1 MGKSAWFT
9 LATMLF
15 ALSACAGGGGG
26 GGSGTP
32 GLPAGPA
39 VITLAA
45 TAGDA
50 AITFTFNAISG
61 ATGYTLYYSTSPGVT
76 TSNGTSLAAPS
87 SPLNLPGLA
96 NGTTYYAIITYTT
109 ASGESAPSAQVSATP
124 QTPAA
129 SPYDPTWAGVAA
141 GSTIAH
147 NYNSGQTQLQ
157 NGTAL
162 RNAMLALTAGQKLEI
177 GTGTYE
183 LSSNFTV
190 NLQGTAG
197 APIWIVAA
205 TGASPVIYM
214 NTTGQNIMNVG
225 VGSQSRYLCF
235 RGIEFTGGS
244 HGLRFYDCTQVWL
257 DQCEIHNT
265 GDAGISTNTAN
276 TSYMYITR
284 NEIHDTD
291 GTGEGM
297 YLGANNG
304 AVIMSQS
311 VIALNHVYN
320 TNAGTVSQGDGIE
333 LKQGSW
339 GNLIAENHCHDNN
352 YPCILV
358 YGTAGQPQNIVERN
372 LCYRSN
378 DNAMQ
383 IQGECIVRN
392 NLAISATGSAFA
404 SQVHQGNPTN
414 IQVVHNTFI
423 NGARAA
429 RLSSWAGAT
438 NMLFA
443 NNACY
448 STGSFAIDVV
458 GGLTGIGFAG
468 NVFFGTV
475 AAGMSGGTYTTGT
488 GLSDFVNVSVDA
500 SNRNAHLSAASAC
513 KGAASTANAT
523 TADLEGTTRV
533 APHDAGCYE
542 D

>member
-1 MGKSAWFT
+1 MRKTMIAVSVLVMML
-9 LATMLF
+9 LA
-15 ALSACAGGGGG
+15 ACGGGGG
-26 GGSGTP
+26 GGSTP
-32 GLPAGPA
+32 GMPAGPA

-45 TAGDA
+45 TAGDS
-50 AITFTFNAISG
+50 AISFTFNSISG
-61 ATGYTLYYSTSPGVT
+61 ATGYTIYYRTSPGVT
-76 TSNGTSLAAPS
+76 TSNGTSLAAVA
-87 SPLNLPGLA
+87 SPTNLPGLS
-96 NGTTYYAIITYTT
+96 NGTTYYAVATYTT
-109 ASGESAPSAQVSATP
+109 ASGESAASAEVSATP
-124 QTPAA
+124 QVPAA

-141 GSTIAH
+141 TTTIPH

-162 RNAMLALTAGQKLEI
+162 RNAMLALTAGQKLEV

-205 TGASPVIYM
+205 SGASPVIYM

-225 VGSQSRYLCF
+225 VGSQTRYVCF

-265 GDAGISTNTAN
+265 GDAGISTNTNN
-276 TSYMYITR
+276 TSYIYITR

-304 AVIMSQS
+304 AVIMSNS

-320 TNAGTVSQGDGIE
+320 TNAGTVTQGDGIE

-339 GNLIAENHCHDNN
+339 GNLIAENHVHDCN

-358 YGTAGQPQNIVERN
+358 YGTAGQAQNTVERN

-392 NLAISATGSAFA
+392 NLVISATGSAFA

-414 IQVVHNTFI
+414 LQVIHNTFI

-429 RLSSWAGAT
+429 RLSSWNGAA

-448 STGSFAIDVV
+448 STGSYALDVV
-458 GGLTGIGFAG
+458 GGVAGIGFAG

-475 AAGMSGGTYTTGT
+475 TSGVPTGSYTVGN
-488 GLSDFVNVSVDA
+488 GLSDFLNVTANA
-500 SNRNAHLSAASAC
+500 SARDAHLATVSAC

-523 TADLEGTTRV
+523 AADLEGTTRV

>member
-1 MGKSAWFT
+1 MRNHCVMTCGAV
-9 LATMLF
+9 LLL
-15 ALSACAGGGGG
+15 LSACAGGGGSSG
-26 GGSGTP
+26 GNTP
-32 GLPAGPA
+32 GMPAGPA

-45 TAGDA
+45 TAGDS
-50 AITFTFNAISG
+50 AISFTFSAVSG
-61 ATGYTLYYSTSPGVT
+61 ATGYTIYYRTSPGVT
-76 TSNGTSLAAPS
+76 TSNGTSLAAVS
-87 SPLNLPGLA
+87 SPTNLPGLT
-96 NGTTYYAIITYTT
+96 NGTTYFAVITYTT
-109 ASGESAPSAQVSATP
+109 ASGESAPSAEVSATP

-141 GSTIAH
+141 TTTIPH

-162 RNAMLALTAGQKLEI
+162 RNAINARTAGQKLEI
-177 GTGTYE
+177 GTGMYE

-197 APIWIVAA
+197 APIWVVAA
-205 TGASPVIYM
+205 SGASPVIYM

-244 HGLRFYDCTQVWL
+244 HGLRLYDCTQVWI

-265 GDAGISTNTAN
+265 GDAGISTNTVN
-276 TSYMYITR
+276 TSFIHITR

-320 TNAGTVSQGDGIE
+320 TNAATVSQGDGIE

-339 GNLIAENHCHDNN
+339 GNLIAENHVHDCN

-392 NLAISATGSAFA
+392 NLVISATGSAFA
-404 SQVHQGNPTN
+404 SQIHQGNPTN
-414 IQVVHNTFI
+414 IQVIHNTFI

-429 RLSSWAGAT
+429 RLSSWSGAT

-448 STGSFAIDVV
+448 STGNFALDVV
-458 GGLTGIGFAG
+458 GGVTGIGFAG
-468 NVFFGTV
+468 NVLFGSVT
-475 AAGMSGGTYTTGT
+475 AGVPGGSYTIGN
-488 GLSDFVNVSVDA
+488 GLGDFVNVTANA
-500 SNRNAHLSAASAC
+500 SSRNAHLAAVSAC
-513 KGAASTANAT
+513 RGAASTANAT
-523 TADLEGTTRV
+523 SHDLEGTPRV